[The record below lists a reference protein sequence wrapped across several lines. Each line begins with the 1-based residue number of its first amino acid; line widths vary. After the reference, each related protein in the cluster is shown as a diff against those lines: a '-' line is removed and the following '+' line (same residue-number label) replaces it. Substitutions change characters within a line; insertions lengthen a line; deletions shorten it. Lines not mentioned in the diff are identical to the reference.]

1 MVDVNMISRSNLLVV
16 AFIAFLFGGC
26 FDDTTEPPFIT
37 DAQWEMIKTVVRE
50 NNFPESTPLYSF
62 VVYIYDEWPNE
73 YRIKDFFLN
82 FPIQDKNKPRNLV
95 LSDVL
100 TKIGKTL
107 RIYYDDPRTGSV
119 YPAFI
124 DSIEIRTD
132 SVIIIPCLDLRFCNL
147 TNLPQQIG
155 KIRTSLLAIGYNYQ
169 TLRSL
174 PNELMQL
181 TDPPKYWDTLK
192 IKYDIGAVN
201 AMNSDSVSDT
211 LKGWLRRHYNAK

>member
-26 FDDTTEPPFIT
+26 FDDVTEPPFIT
-37 DAQWEMIKTVVRE
+37 DAQWELIKTVVRE

-73 YRIKDFFLN
+73 YRIKDFFLT
-82 FPIQDKNKPRNLV
+82 FPIQDENKPRKLV

-100 TKIGKTL
+100 TKIGKPL
-107 RIYYDDPRTGSV
+107 RIRYDDPRTGSV
-119 YPAFI
+119 YPANI

-132 SVIIIPCLDLRFCNL
+132 SVIIIPGLSLSFCKL
-147 TNLPQQIG
+147 THLPPQIG
-155 KIRTSLLAIGYNYQ
+155 KIRTKTLGIEWNYQ

-174 PNELMQL
+174 PNELMQM
-181 TDPPKYWDTLK
+181 TDPPKYWDSLK
-192 IKYDIGAVN
+192 VTYEIRIIN

-211 LKGWLRRHYNAK
+211 LKSWLKSHYAGK